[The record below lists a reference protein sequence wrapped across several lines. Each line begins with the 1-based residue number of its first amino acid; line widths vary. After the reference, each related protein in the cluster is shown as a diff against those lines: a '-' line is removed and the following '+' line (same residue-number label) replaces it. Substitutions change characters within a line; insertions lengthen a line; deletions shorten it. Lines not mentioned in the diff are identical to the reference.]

1 MLISGTI
8 VYVEAIFARH
18 TTYANAMA
26 LTALIAFIGSAVIAS
41 FGREKRGIEFG
52 RSAT

>member
-1 MLISGTI
+1 MLVSGTI

-18 TTYANAMA
+18 TSYANAMA
-26 LTALIAFIGSAVIAS
+26 LTALIAFTGSALVAS

-52 RSAT
+52 VGAT